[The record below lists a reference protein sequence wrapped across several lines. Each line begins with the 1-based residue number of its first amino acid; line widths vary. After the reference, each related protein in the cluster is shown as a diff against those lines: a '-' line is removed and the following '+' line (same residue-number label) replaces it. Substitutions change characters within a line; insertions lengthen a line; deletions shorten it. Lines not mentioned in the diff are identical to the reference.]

1 MALQGAP
8 HLCFSLKST
17 NEVGMEMSSQRWD
30 VQPPTELGTAV
41 LEVLGGALA
50 SSFAA
55 QPCEASP
62 SLQTLH
68 GAPAGCTCLF
78 CRLEPDQHSL
88 LCEGSLALTDLA

>member
-1 MALQGAP
+1 
-8 HLCFSLKST
+8 
-17 NEVGMEMSSQRWD
+17 MEMSSQRWD

-50 SSFAA
+50 SALRLNHARLLPPPEPSR
-55 QPCEASP
+55 SP
-62 SLQTLH
+62 R
-68 GAPAGCTCLF
+68 GCTCLF